1 MSNQITINWNLSID
15 EVNEI
20 SVIKFVEENDDLIRD
35 RYNNFI
41 DDLGYKNLGN
51 KNFYKH
57 FKIHNGYNLWWM
69 SLIFEKSNYKSEGP
83 NNSIKLIAIEEIIKR
98 NKPFEIYF
106 ICEDTKI
113 IKAVKILCTNLNINL
128 SIIRTKKKLDI
139 SFKRLVPY
147 ILIVLMYSVKFY
159 AQRRPFKNIKKIRL
173 LDEKY
178 DVIFFSYLNGLLKK
192 NEKVEIDYSSQ
203 FGNLPKLLKE
213 FGFKSYWISHFVPNY
228 KNYNPKNVSEIV
240 NQSNIDENN
249 DFHDLLD
256 SFLNLKIIIQSIKI
270 YLDIYFK
277 FLFKKRI
284 KDLFVVENSALSLW
298 PVLKE
303 DLNKSVFGVVSF
315 INIIY
320 SLLIDR
326 FLSSIPSQK
335 YLIYLMENQGWERAL
350 LHGWKLHKHDTII
363 AYQYGIFRYWDLRY
377 YTTTNKR
384 NDIDFTDIPKP
395 NYIASSGQIANQLFL
410 EMGYSEN
417 ELIKVENLR
426 YNSLFNLN
434 YQLKNNINTQDQFK
448 FTNSNLKIIVL
459 FDIDMKINYQLIN
472 IINNLNF
479 KKNDIVWYA
488 KFHAGKNFTLK
499 KLIEKKINI
508 ISGKLHNVLNEYD
521 LALTVSNSGSSIDA
535 YILRVPLIIY
545 KNSSNIDFSPFKK
558 FDKSISFIKNEN
570 ELQKFLL
577 SYKSDVQNKNHSDK
591 FFWHN
596 ENLMN
601 WRTLLK
607 KLRQN
612 S

>member
-1 MSNQITINWNLSID
+1 MSNRITINWNLSID

-20 SVIKFVEENDDLIRD
+20 SVIKFSEENDDLIRD

-51 KNFYKH
+51 KNFHKH
-57 FKIHNGYNLWWM
+57 FDIYKGYNLWWM

-83 NNSIKLIAIEEIIKR
+83 NNSIKLLAIEEIIKR
-98 NKPFEIYF
+98 NKPIEIYF
-106 ICEDTKI
+106 ICDDTKI

-147 ILIVLMYSVKFY
+147 IFIVLMYSVKFY
-159 AQRRPFKNIKKIRL
+159 VQRRPFKNIKKNRL
-173 LDEKY
+173 LDKKY

-213 FGFKSYWISHFVPNY
+213 FGFTSYWISHFVPNY
-228 KNYNPKNVSEIV
+228 KNYNPKKVSEII
-240 NQSNIDENN
+240 NQSNINENN

-256 SFLNLKIIIQSIKI
+256 SFLNIKIIIQSIKI

-303 DLNKSVFGVVSF
+303 DLNKSIFGVVSF

-320 SLLIDR
+320 SLQIDR

-384 NDIDFTDIPKP
+384 KDIDFTDIPKP

-417 ELIKVENLR
+417 ELINVENLR
-426 YNSLFNLN
+426 YNSLFNPN
-434 YQLKNNINTQDQFK
+434 YQLKKNIINQDQFK
-448 FTNSNLKIIVL
+448 STNSNLKIIVL

-479 KKNDIVWYA
+479 KKYDIIWYA
-488 KFHAGKNFTLK
+488 KFHAGKNFALK

-508 ISGKLHNVLNEYD
+508 ISGKLHNVLKEYD

-535 YILRVPLIIY
+535 YILKVPLIIY
-545 KNSSNIDFSPFKK
+545 KNSSNIDFSPFKN

-570 ELQKFLL
+570 ELQEFLL
-577 SYKSDVQNKNHSDK
+577 SYKSDVLNKNYSDK

-596 ENLMN
+596 EDLMK

-607 KLRQN
+607 KLK
-612 S
+612 